1 MISKRVFRAGA
12 AFSGH
17 LNSPNSLTAAAGACF
32 DNCQHHC
39 DSRAAQQGCPA
50 ACTTLPPSSPRV
62 MSSAKSKSRHG
73 TLTGVFNGAFGG
85 VTTGD
90 VLLTP
95 SGKVNITING
105 IKLQAWKR
113 AKETIEAAVRR
124 EIAEYL
130 DTKFE
135 RLVMESESDE
145 SESED
150 EVAPLPAAQPV
161 LTTPRLRNTD
171 KKYSPT
177 KTLRPGELKRLQG
190 GQATGRRRTG
200 SPKAVSM
207 TPDTLTELCHA
218 ILPPDQFEA
227 LEPTLKKSIDMLGAT
242 VETVDEMGYDRCSS
256 ASNLD
261 APSNR
266 ALHRRGST
274 PSTRRGHRRDPALS
288 RRLRPR
294 RRRTLA
300 RVVVPLILRVL
311 EIAKAGTS
319 DRGGVYRLIAADRAI
334 QSFVLE
340 EDAPRNEAPPVLIA
354 IADAYRIAMK
364 TKDNKSALQLLSLLA
379 PYMLDNDIIDL
390 CSDNV
395 DIRPGVHV
403 RVLKPGGR
411 GHQYRRAVILS
422 GNAEDGFKVQYYES
436 SEAVQKARFATKAQG
451 AAAVAADGDA
461 TQLETEDNVPRDR
474 IKVSDA
480 VYCTRR
486 QCWLAR
492 IHAARHYPGALPVN
506 ETWTRTRLYGK
517 RAEMLA
523 RALRPGG
530 GEIVLADASNR
541 NAARGV
547 KYLRTDTRKAL
558 WRRLVGEM
566 EEAGLKPIDWRDYR
580 RHANDGTTIDQ
591 TVEHRVEIRPAPP
604 RVRAGRP
611 KV

>member
-1 MISKRVFRAGA
+1 
-12 AFSGH
+12 
-17 LNSPNSLTAAAGACF
+17 
-32 DNCQHHC
+32 
-39 DSRAAQQGCPA
+39 
-50 ACTTLPPSSPRV
+50 
-62 MSSAKSKSRHG
+62 MSSARSKSRHG
-73 TLTGVFNGAFGG
+73 IVRGAFDGAFGG
-85 VTTGD
+85 VTTGS
-90 VLLTP
+90 VCANP
-95 SGKVNITING
+95 SGIVNITING
-105 IKLQAWKR
+105 RKLRVRKR
-113 AKETIEAAVRR
+113 GKETIEEAVER
-124 EIAEYL
+124 EIGDYSDL
-130 DTKFE
+130 KFE
-135 RLVMESESDE
+135 EVVMESESDE
-145 SESED
+145 SDGRESDED
-150 EVAPLPAAQPV
+150 APLPTAQGV
-161 LTTPRLRNTD
+161 GQTPRSRPKVD
-171 KKYSPT
+171 KYSPT
-177 KTLRPGELKRLQG
+177 KHMTCSERKHVQER
-190 GQATGRRRTG
+190 ATGRRITG
-200 SPKAVSM
+200 SPTTDAM

-256 ASNLD
+256 PSNLKV
-261 APSNR
+261 PSNR

-422 GNAEDGFKVQYYES
+422 GGAEDGFKVQYYES

-451 AAAVAADGDA
+451 AAAIAADGDA
-461 TQLETEDNVPRDR
+461 TQLETEDDVPRDR

-480 VYCTRR
+480 VHCTRR

-506 ETWTRTRLYGK
+506 ETWTRTRLHGK

-611 KV
+611 KAA